1 MSNIDLSY
9 APAFSVWEAKNIG
22 YALTLFRRYASI
34 FMSRFEWRGLPDG
47 LTSRYIEK
55 TLLFQGQGVFFKDN
69 KYGYLAL
76 PCANAGVLNTVF
88 EPTEFYPIGNG
99 FFKKIK
105 TANAQPE
112 PNPESGDRL
121 GVWLRND
128 MLATPACLEIQ
139 RYCERIADVERTIET
154 NLVYHKIPLILVTN
168 DKKVLSMKNFMKD
181 VMNNKPATYVT
192 SAMQTDLKNAL
203 IPAKTDVPFIID
215 GLYDYKNEL
224 LAELNS
230 LLGISDATVNKEG
243 GISPVEIES
252 SSGPTV
258 DGYVAAMLESRKVA
272 AEQINKMFPELNVSV
287 ELRKGGQKENGK
299 LYNDVAKS
307 DLGRSFDDV

>member
-1 MSNIDLSY
+1 MSNIDCTY
-9 APAFSVWEAKNIG
+9 APAFSAWERKNRE

-34 FMSRFEWRGLPDG
+34 FMSRFEWKGLPDG

-55 TLLFQGQGVFFKDN
+55 TLFFHGQGVFFKDD

-76 PCANAGVLNTVF
+76 PCANTGVLNTIF

-112 PNPESGDRL
+112 PKPENGERL

-128 MLATPACLEIQ
+128 MLATPACLEVM

-168 DKKVLSMKNFMKD
+168 DKKILSMKNFMKD
-181 VMNNKPATYVT
+181 VMSNKPATYVT

-203 IPAKTDVPFIID
+203 IAAKTDVPFIID

-230 LLGISDATVNKEG
+230 LHGIFDATINKEG
-243 GISPVEIES
+243 GVSPAEIES

-258 DGYVAAMLESRKVA
+258 DGYFASELESRKVS
-272 AEQINKMFPELNVSV
+272 AEQINKMFPKLKVSV
-287 ELRKGGQKENGK
+287 DVKKGGQKDNGK

-307 DLGRSFDDV
+307 DL